1 MIEQRS
7 EEWFKQRLGHV
18 TASRMSEALSKG
30 TGVTRDKY
38 KMQLISE
45 RLTGQSEK
53 SFSNEYMERGVQQ
66 EKFALMRYEADTNC
80 IVDEAEFY
88 THPTIKWLG
97 ASPDGLLMDEDGS
110 IKGLIEIKC
119 LKTENHLEFFLSES
133 PKIPAK
139 YIVQMQCQ
147 MWVTGAEWCDFV
159 SFDSRVTY
167 EHRQIFISRVKRNNN
182 IIEEMEIDV
191 IKFLAEIEETINKLE
206 EVK

>member
-1 MIEQRS
+1 MIIQGS
-7 EEWFKQRLGHV
+7 EAWFKSRLGHL

-53 SFSNEYMERGVQQ
+53 SFSNGYMEWGTQQ
-66 EKFALMRYEADTNC
+66 EKFARMRYESDTDC

-88 THPTIKWLG
+88 IHPTIKWLG
-97 ASPDGLLMDEDGS
+97 ASPDGLLRDEDGS

-159 SFDSRVTY
+159 SYDSRVIH
-167 EHRQIFISRVKRNNN
+167 EHRQIFITRVKRDDKF
-182 IIEEMEIDV
+182 IKEMEIDV
-191 IKFLAEIEETINKLE
+191 VKFLAEVEETINKLE
-206 EVK
+206 K

>member
-7 EEWFKQRLGHV
+7 PEWFSQRLGHV

-80 IVDEAEFY
+80 IVDAAEFY

-139 YIVQMQCQ
+139 YIIQMQTQ

-182 IIEEMEIDV
+182 IIEKMEIDV
-191 IKFLAEIEETINKLE
+191 VNFLAEIEETIKKLE
-206 EVK
+206 KIV

>member
-1 MIEQRS
+1 MIEQRTP
-7 EEWFKQRLGHV
+7 EWFQQRLGHV
-18 TASRMSEALSKG
+18 TASKMSDVLAKG

-45 RLTGQSEK
+45 RVTGQSEK
-53 SFSNEYMERGVQQ
+53 SFSNEYMEWGTEQ

-80 IVDEAEFY
+80 IVDAAEFY

-167 EHRQIFISRVKRNNN
+167 EHRQIFITRVKRDDKF
-182 IIEEMEIDV
+182 IKEMEIDV
-191 IKFLAEIEETINKLE
+191 VKFLAEVEETVQKLE
-206 EVK
+206 KIK

>member
-7 EEWFKQRLGHV
+7 PEWFAQRLGHV

-45 RLTGQSEK
+45 RVTGQSEK
-53 SFSNEYMERGVQQ
+53 SFSNEFMEWGTQQ
-66 EKFALMRYEADTNC
+66 EKFALMRYECDTGC

-97 ASPDGLLMDEDGS
+97 ASPDGLLRDANGL
-110 IKGLIEIKC
+110 IKGLVEIKC
-119 LKTENHLEFFLSES
+119 RKTENHLEFFLN

-139 YIVQMQCQ
+139 YVIQMQTQ

-159 SFDSRVTY
+159 SYDSRVIHK
-167 EHRQIFISRVKRNNN
+167 HRQIFISRVKRNNN
-182 IIEEMEIDV
+182 IIENMEIDV
-191 IKFLAEIEETINKLE
+191 VKFLAEVEETINKLE
-206 EVK
+206 GVK

>member
-7 EEWFKQRLGHV
+7 PEWFQQRLGHV

-167 EHRQIFISRVKRNNN
+167 EHRQIFITRVKRDDKF
-182 IIEEMEIDV
+182 IKEMEIDV
-191 IKFLAEIEETINKLE
+191 VKFLAEVEETVQKLE
-206 EVK
+206 KIK

>member
-7 EEWFKQRLGHV
+7 PEWFQQRLGHV

>member
-53 SFSNEYMERGVQQ
+53 SFSNGYMEWGTQQ
-66 EKFALMRYEADTNC
+66 EKFARMRYECDTDC
-80 IVDEAEFY
+80 IVDAAEFY

-97 ASPDGLLMDEDGS
+97 ATPDGLLRDADGL

-119 LKTENHLEFFLSES
+119 LKTENHLEFFLDES

-139 YIVQMQCQ
+139 YIIQMQTQ
-147 MWVTGAEWCDFV
+147 MWVTGADWCDFV
-159 SFDSRVTY
+159 SFDSRVIHD
-167 EHRQIFISRVKRNNN
+167 HRQIFISRVKRNNN
-182 IIEEMEIDV
+182 IIEKMEIDLV
-191 IKFLAEIEETINKLE
+191 KFLAEIEEIVQKLE
-206 EVK
+206 KIK

>member
-1 MIEQRS
+1 MIIQGS
-7 EEWFKQRLGHV
+7 EAWFKSRLGHL

-53 SFSNEYMERGVQQ
+53 SFSNGYMEWGTQQ
-66 EKFALMRYEADTNC
+66 EKFARMRYESDTDC

-88 THPTIKWLG
+88 IHPTIKWLG
-97 ASPDGLLMDEDGS
+97 ASPDGLLRDEDGS

-119 LKTENHLEFFLSES
+119 LKTENHLEFFLDES

-139 YIVQMQCQ
+139 YIIQMQCQ

-159 SFDSRVTY
+159 SYDSRVIH
-167 EHRQIFISRVKRNNN
+167 EHRQIFITRVKRDDKF
-182 IIEEMEIDV
+182 IKEMEIDV
-191 IKFLAEIEETINKLE
+191 VKFLAEVEETINKLE
-206 EVK
+206 K

>member
-1 MIEQRS
+1 MIIQGS
-7 EEWFKQRLGHV
+7 EAWFKSRLGHL

-53 SFSNEYMERGVQQ
+53 SFSNGYMEWGTQQ
-66 EKFALMRYEADTNC
+66 EKFARMRYESDTDC

-88 THPTIKWLG
+88 THPTIKWFG

-159 SFDSRVTY
+159 SYDSRVIH
-167 EHRQIFISRVKRNNN
+167 EHRQIFITRVKRDDKF
-182 IIEEMEIDV
+182 IKEMEIDV
-191 IKFLAEIEETINKLE
+191 VKFLAEVEETVQKLE
-206 EVK
+206 KIK

>member
-18 TASRMSEALSKG
+18 TASKMSDVLAKG
-30 TGVTRDKY
+30 SGITRDKY

-45 RLTGQSEK
+45 RVTGQSEK
-53 SFSNEYMERGVQQ
+53 SFSNGYMEWGTQQ
-66 EKFALMRYEADTNC
+66 EKFACMRYECDTNC
-80 IVDEAEFY
+80 IVDAAEFY
-88 THPTIKWLG
+88 IHPTIKWLG
-97 ASPDGLLMDEDGS
+97 ASPDGLLRDADGL

-119 LKTENHLEFFLSES
+119 LKTENHLEFFLDES

-139 YIVQMQCQ
+139 YIIQMQAQ

-159 SFDSRVTY
+159 SYDSRVTY
-167 EHRQIFISRVKRNNN
+167 EHREIFITRVNRDDKF
-182 IIEEMEIDV
+182 IKEMEIEV
-191 IKFLAEIEETINKLE
+191 VKFLAEVEETINKLE

>member
-1 MIEQRS
+1 MIIQGS
-7 EEWFKQRLGHV
+7 EAWFKSRLGHL

-53 SFSNEYMERGVQQ
+53 SFSNGYMEWGVQQ
-66 EKFALMRYEADTNC
+66 EKFALMRYECDTDC

-97 ASPDGLLMDEDGS
+97 ASPDGLLMDADGS

-139 YIVQMQCQ
+139 YVTQMQTQ

-159 SFDSRVTY
+159 SYDSRVIH
-167 EHRQIFISRVKRNNN
+167 EHRQIFITRVKRDDKF
-182 IIEEMEIDV
+182 IKDMEKET
-191 IKFLAEIEETINKLE
+191 IKFLAEVEETINKLE
-206 EVK
+206 K

>member
-7 EEWFKQRLGHV
+7 PAWFAQRLGFL

-53 SFSNEYMERGVQQ
+53 SFSNEFMEYGTQQ
-66 EKFALMRYEADTNC
+66 EKFALMRYECDTGC

-97 ASPDGLLMDEDGS
+97 ASPDGLLRDANGL
-110 IKGLIEIKC
+110 IKGVVEIKC
-119 LKTENHLEFFLSES
+119 RKTENHLEFFLN

-139 YIVQMQCQ
+139 YIIQMQTQ

-159 SFDSRVTY
+159 SYDSRVTY
-167 EHRQIFISRVKRNNN
+167 KHRQIFISRVKRDND
-182 IIEEMEIDV
+182 IIEKMTIDV
-191 IKFLAEIEETINKLE
+191 EKFLAEIEEIVQKLE
-206 EVK
+206 EIK

>member
-18 TASRMSEALSKG
+18 TASRMSEALSRG

-53 SFSNEYMERGVQQ
+53 SFSNGYMEWGTQQ
-66 EKFALMRYEADTNC
+66 EKFALMRYECDKDC
-80 IVDEAEFY
+80 IVDAAEFY

-139 YIVQMQCQ
+139 YIVQMQTQ

-159 SFDSRVTY
+159 SYDSRVTY
-167 EHRQIFISRVKRNNN
+167 EHRQIFITRVNRDDKF
-182 IIEEMEIDV
+182 IKEMEIDV
-191 IKFLAEIEETINKLE
+191 VKFLAEVEETVKKLE
-206 EVK
+206 KIK